1 MKMRDAAKTASLG
14 NTSRL
19 LLVIAALFGGLIM
32 TVHSAK
38 AGDDLDQG
46 LKVGQTI
53 PLSMS
58 APDQNGDTH
67 SLKALMGRSGLILLF
82 TRSLDW

>member
-1 MKMRDAAKTASLG
+1 MQDAAKTASLG
-14 NTSRL
+14 NTSRQ
-19 LLVIAALFGGLIM
+19 LLVIAALFAGLVM
-32 TVHSAK
+32 TVYAVK

-46 LKVGQTI
+46 LKIGQTT

-58 APDQNGDTH
+58 TPDQNGDMH
-67 SLKALMGRSGLILLF
+67 SLKALTGRSGLILLF